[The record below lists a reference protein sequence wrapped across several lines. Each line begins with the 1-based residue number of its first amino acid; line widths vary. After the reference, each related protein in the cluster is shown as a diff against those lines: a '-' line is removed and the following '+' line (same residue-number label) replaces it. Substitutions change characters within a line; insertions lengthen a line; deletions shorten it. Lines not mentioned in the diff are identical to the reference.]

1 LFLEHNSVLP
11 GAPFAQ
17 QSPHAKVRAVKR
29 SPFLAV
35 IPAALA
41 VALAGVRYLVQGSG
55 NTWTKLE
62 MRFYIPDPDTSYHVI
77 RTDVIWLGLE
87 AIGVL
92 VGIAVGLTAA
102 GWVIRMLER
111 RRADDKRWIVPRVGR
126 IATWVVGVGALAV
139 PIAAF
144 ASGGAPDGATTE
156 RPRTGIAK
164 PPTEGFDGGLALPA
178 GTYRVAGTGSALSAE
193 ITAGHETFDAR
204 FERDITGSWQGAP
217 EHLDQPFTASFSV
230 AAAVVDTGVDKRS
243 EHARDEYLYA
253 GKHPRIGF
261 ELQKILATRLDGA
274 ELVFR
279 ATGAIALMG
288 AVIPA
293 EVIGKAKVPDA
304 AARTRFGLGSE
315 PAFVVEAET
324 EFSIKASPLKA
335 DADSFDVDRVPIHVV
350 LVLAKTE

>member
-1 LFLEHNSVLP
+1 M
-11 GAPFAQ
+11 
-17 QSPHAKVRAVKR
+17 KR

-35 IPAALA
+35 IPAVLA
-41 VALAGVRYLVQGSG
+41 VALAGARYLIQGSG
-55 NTWTKLE
+55 NTWTKRE
-62 MRFYIPDPDTSYHVI
+62 MRFYLPDPDTSYRVV

-87 AIGVL
+87 ALGIL
-92 VGIAVGLTAA
+92 VGIAIGLAA
-102 GWVIRMLER
+102 AAWVIRMLER
-111 RRADDKRWIVPRVGR
+111 RRTDGKPWIVPRVGR
-126 IATWVVGVGALAV
+126 IATWVVGVGSLAL

-144 ASGGAPDGATTE
+144 ASGGAPAGSTTE
-156 RPRTGIAK
+156 RPTTGIAQ
-164 PPTEGFDGGLALPA
+164 PPTEGFDGGLDLPA
-178 GTYRVAGTGSALSAE
+178 GTYRVAGKGSALSAS
-193 ITAGHETFDAR
+193 ITAGNETFDAR
-204 FERDITGSWQGAP
+204 FERDITGTWQGAP
-217 EHLDQPFTASFSV
+217 AHLDQPATASFSV
-230 AAAVVDTGVDKRS
+230 AAAAVDTGVALRS

-261 ELQKILATRLDGA
+261 EIQRIVATRLDGDHLA
-274 ELVFR
+274 FR
-279 ATGAIALMG
+279 AAGSIALMG

-304 AARTRFGLGSE
+304 AARARLGLGSE